1 MVTRSLQMLDMYL
14 SMYQYNAF
22 GSILK
27 QNGTCYNSPKIMD
40 VTARYTIVSAAHANL
55 VHPVS
60 WRADKVAMV
69 SVILWDVTLK
79 IVLIGKI
86 IKMQKYRGKI
96 THVCVRIPHNNIV
109 RYRDTQR

>member
-14 SMYQYNAF
+14 SMHQYTAF

-40 VTARYTIVSAAHANL
+40 VTGRYTIVPAVHANL

-60 WRADKVAMV
+60 WRADKLAIVN
-69 SVILWDVTLK
+69 VILWDVRVTLK
-79 IVLIGKI
+79 IAFIGKI
-86 IKMQKYRGKI
+86 IQISKI
-96 THVCVRIPHNNIV
+96 SRQNYAHACKNIA
-109 RYRDTQR
+109 

>member
-1 MVTRSLQMLDMYL
+1 MLDMYL
-14 SMYQYNAF
+14 SMYQYTAF

-40 VTARYTIVSAAHANL
+40 VTARYTIVSAVHANL

-60 WRADKVAMV
+60 WRADKVAMI
-69 SVILWDVTLK
+69 SVILWDVRVTLK

-86 IKMQKYRGKI
+86 IKIQK
-96 THVCVRIPHNNIV
+96 
-109 RYRDTQR
+109 